1 MTGSR
6 KVALVLATLLMLSY
20 APAANG
26 GPVQERSALERL
38 LKGPKVINI
47 IDDFL
52 VFWNLAKDKP
62 LNLQRYFW
70 KRLVEDKHREFFDRA
85 VYRNADPKQRRAML
99 EEFLTRIP
107 PQVEAIRELNNTIHN
122 SISEALVHFREY
134 RFHDYRHQRDIFV
147 GLSFFRFDGAVRP
160 VGNDEGIPD
169 TLCLG
174 AELLAGYTA
183 EEVRIAI
190 IHEFFH
196 LYHFSFLFQQPSA
209 YDFRM
214 PHIPLMIEGLA
225 VAGSEEVFPYQPRTH
240 YLHFSE
246 DELAAQQREMVASAS
261 RYLGMVKRGAAP
273 AEYERWF
280 AKSSAAE
287 IPSRGGYLLGYEVVR
302 RLMTRYTL
310 EQIVRM
316 TPAELGEHA
325 EEQLATMSGDRV
337 LLFAASN

>member
-6 KVALVLATLLMLSY
+6 KVALLVATLLMLSH
-20 APAANG
+20 ATAARG
-26 GPVQERSALERL
+26 GPAKEKSALERL

-52 VFWNLAKDKP
+52 AFWKHAMDKP
-62 LNLQRYFW
+62 LRLQRIFW
-70 KRLVEDKHREFFDRA
+70 KRLVGDKHRDFFERA
-85 VYRNADPKQRRAML
+85 VYRNADAKQRRAML

-107 PQVEAIRELNNTIHN
+107 PQVEAIRELNTTIHN

-147 GLSFFRFDGAVRP
+147 GFSFFRFDGAVRP
-160 VGNDEGIPD
+160 VGNDNGIPD

-174 AELLAGYTA
+174 AEVLAGYTP

-209 YDFRM
+209 SDFRAA
-214 PHIPLMIEGLA
+214 HIPLMIEGLA
-225 VAGSEEVFPYQPRTH
+225 VAGSEEVFPFQPREH

-246 DELAAQQREMVASAS
+246 EDLATQQRNLVASAS
-261 RYLGMVKRGAAP
+261 RYLSLVKRDAPP

-280 AKSSAAE
+280 AKSWSAD
-287 IPSRGGYLLGYEVVR
+287 IPSRGGYLLGYEIVR
-302 RLMTRYTL
+302 RLTTRYTL
-310 EQIVRM
+310 EQLVRM

-325 EEQLATMSGDRV
+325 EEQLGTMSGDRV
-337 LLFAASN
+337 LLYANSN

>member
-6 KVALVLATLLMLSY
+6 KVALLVATTLLLSY
-20 APAANG
+20 APAARG
-26 GPVQERSALERL
+26 GPVQEKSALERL
-38 LKGPKVINI
+38 LKGPKVINV

-52 VFWNLAKDKP
+52 AFWNLAKDKP
-62 LNLQRYFW
+62 LRLQRLFW

-85 VYRNADPKQRRAML
+85 VYRNADAKQRRAML
-99 EEFLTRIP
+99 EEFLVRVP
-107 PQVEAIRELNNTIHN
+107 PQVEAIRELNRTIHN
-122 SISEALVHFREY
+122 SISEALIHFREY
-134 RFHDYRHQRDIFV
+134 RFHNYRHQRDIFV
-147 GLSFFRFDGAVRP
+147 GFSFFRFDGAVRP
-160 VGNDEGIPD
+160 VGNDGGIPD

-174 AELLAGYTA
+174 AEVLAGYTA

-209 YDFRM
+209 ADFRA

-225 VAGSEEVFPYQPRTH
+225 VAGSEEVFPFQPREH

-246 DELAAQQREMVASAS
+246 DELAAQQRDMTASAA
-261 RYLGMVKRGAAP
+261 RYLEMVKRGAP
-273 AEYERWF
+273 AADYERWF
-280 AKSSAAE
+280 AKSWTPDV
-287 IPSRGGYLLGYEVVR
+287 PSRGGYLLGYEVVR

-310 EQIVRM
+310 EQIMRM

-325 EEQLATMSGDRV
+325 EEQLATISGDRV
-337 LLFAASN
+337 LLYANSN